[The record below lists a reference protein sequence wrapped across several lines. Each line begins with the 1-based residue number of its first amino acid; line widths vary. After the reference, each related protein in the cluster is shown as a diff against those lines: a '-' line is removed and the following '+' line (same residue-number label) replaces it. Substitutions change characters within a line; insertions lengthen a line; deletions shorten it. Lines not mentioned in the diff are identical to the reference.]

1 MPFVDVSHLSWTLMW
16 NKKGQINC
24 KRQTKN
30 PTRQMRKTCLYLLCC
45 ISKVFTDVGT
55 TPTCSGLCAYIYMDG
70 FFNFYFNYFNFFFY
84 SHMAWFCSTDLVQEL
99 LFEIKMFVSIFSLIV
114 SLWYNLLQLNDKTDA
129 TMKIKS
135 DGYLSLAIKAANN
148 LENWSCFWSWNVANE
163 RNSNRAKEFPV
174 CEADNWGSC
183 ITA

>member
-1 MPFVDVSHLSWTLMW
+1 MLPFLNGSTFGFSLENKWCHLLMYHTWAGHLCEIKKAKLIVKDKQKTQPGKCEKHAFIFFVAFLRCSQTLA
-16 NKKGQINC
+16 QLPLAQVC
-24 KRQTKN
+24 VHT
-30 PTRQMRKTCLYLLCC
+30 
-45 ISKVFTDVGT
+45 
-55 TPTCSGLCAYIYMDG
+55 YIWMG
-70 FFNFYFNYFNFFFY
+70 FSIFILIILIFFFFY

-148 LENWSCFWSWNVANE
+148 LEN
-163 RNSNRAKEFPV
+163 
-174 CEADNWGSC
+174 
-183 ITA
+183 

>member
-70 FFNFYFNYFNFFFY
+70 FFNFYFNYFNFFFLQSY
-84 SHMAWFCSTDLVQEL
+84 GLV
-99 LFEIKMFVSIFSLIV
+99 LFYRSCPGAAIWNKNVCIHFLINRLIV
-114 SLWYNLLQLNDKTDA
+114 IQPAAAKWQNRCND
-129 TMKIKS
+129 
-135 DGYLSLAIKAANN
+135 
-148 LENWSCFWSWNVANE
+148 EN
-163 RNSNRAKEFPV
+163 
-174 CEADNWGSC
+174 
-183 ITA
+183 